1 VHTRTGIDGH
11 LDSTRSA
18 QSRPTLSALEE
29 GDAIDTLKLIFLG
42 AFLVGLYLIGC
53 GFAAHVVERSTP
65 SAKTAEQLQAEYPLW
80 SVRDCERVAQH
91 MIWIRMT
98 AEQAL
103 ESWGSPKEVHRST
116 SEEGAVEQ
124 WVYPGGRHG
133 SVYLYFGSGVL
144 LTWAE

>member
-1 VHTRTGIDGH
+1 MK
-11 LDSTRSA
+11 
-18 QSRPTLSALEE
+18 PTLSVLEE
-29 GDAIDTLKLIFLG
+29 GEVIDTLKLVFLG
-42 AFLVGLYLIGC
+42 TFLVLLYLVGC
-53 GFAAHVVERSTP
+53 GFAAHVAEFSAP

-80 SVRDCERVAQH
+80 STRDCERVAQH

-103 ESWGSPKEVHRST
+103 ESWGSPTEVHHSA

-133 SVYLYFGSGVL
+133 SVYLYFGNGVL
-144 LTWAE
+144 VTWAE